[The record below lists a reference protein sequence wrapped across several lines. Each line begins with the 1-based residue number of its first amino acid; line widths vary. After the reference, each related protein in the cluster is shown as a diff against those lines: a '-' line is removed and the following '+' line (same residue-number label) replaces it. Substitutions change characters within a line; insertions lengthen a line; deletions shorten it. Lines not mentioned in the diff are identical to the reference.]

1 VRIGLSPEQQS
12 FQAEVRAFLEDYR
25 KLDGFFHQDEKWAAV
40 KDFYR
45 ALGAR
50 GWLALTWPERWGGL
64 GLGPVHEFILWDE
77 AAYARAARPPLSAG
91 IVAKTIL
98 RHGTDAQKE
107 RWLPGI
113 RTGELHFSL
122 GYSEPLA
129 GSDLAA
135 VRTRAERSGNDYVVT
150 GEKCWTS
157 YAQDSDYL
165 WLLCRTGAAD
175 SRSAGLSLMIL
186 DLHADGV
193 TVSPLPTLDDEQ
205 LNEIRLDG
213 AHVPVEQRIG
223 AENEAWGIV
232 AEALA
237 DERHVQFPPQRLRRD
252 LEEVI
257 DWVRAAGCAGDETA
271 RRTLAELAVEVL
283 EVETLALRVLTAV
296 EQGRPGTVEAAAN
309 KVAGTV
315 LCQKIARAAVE
326 LGGPA
331 AIVRGEPVEF
341 LWRQSLWETIG
352 GGTSEI
358 MRGIV
363 ARQGLGLGARR

>member
-1 VRIGLSPEQQS
+1 MRIGLDPEEQS
-12 FQAEVRAFLEDYR
+12 FRADVRAFLEGYR
-25 KLDGFFHQDEKWAAV
+25 NLNGFFHQDERWPEV
-40 KDFYR
+40 KGFYR
-45 ALGAR
+45 ALGER
-50 GWLALTWPERWGGL
+50 GWLSLTWPERWGGL

-98 RHGTDAQKE
+98 RHGTDAQKQ

-113 RTGELHFSL
+113 RSGELHFSL
-122 GYSEPLA
+122 GYSEPQA

-135 VRTRAERSGNDYVVT
+135 VRTRAERSDDDYRVT

-165 WLLCRTGAAD
+165 WLLCRTGAPD

-186 DLHADGV
+186 DLRADGV
-193 TVSPLPTLDDEQ
+193 TVSPLPTLDDAQ
-205 LNEIRLDG
+205 LNEIHLDG
-213 AHVPVEQRIG
+213 TRVPAEQRIG
-223 AENEAWGIV
+223 AENEAWKIV

-237 DERHVQFPPQRLRRD
+237 DERHVQFPPRRLRRD
-252 LEEVI
+252 LEDVI
-257 DWVRAAGCAGDETA
+257 EWTRAAGLDRDATV
-271 RRTLAELAVEVL
+271 RRGLADLAVEVL
-283 EVETLALRVLTAV
+283 EVETHAMRVLAAV
-296 EQGRPGTVEAAAN
+296 QQGRAGAVEAAAN

-326 LGGPA
+326 WGGPA
-331 AIVRGEPVEF
+331 AIVRGEPLEF

-358 MRGIV
+358 MRGVV
-363 ARQGLGLGARR
+363 ARQGLGLGGRR